1 MSSISSIKRRRGRPP
16 KDQAGL
22 SETRE
27 CILRSG
33 MEILTEKGYLATGI
47 DEVLRQV
54 DVPKGSFYHYFDSK
68 EGFGLALIKSYSN
81 FFMHKLD
88 KHLNDKRLAPIER
101 LNSFLVDAT
110 KGMARYNFRRGCLVG
125 NLGQEMSALPESFRN
140 AIRGVFEAFAAICFF
155 IGVATLPF
163 GMVYVLLSLAPI
175 FMTAFGALF
184 LNEKVRWKR
193 WTAVILGFIGIII
206 VINPKELE
214 FGYFFI
220 FPLLSAILLSFRDM
234 YTKNIKGNFHSL
246 QIAFITCLVVT
257 IFFGVLSIYKFY
269 SFNLEQSIIL
279 IISAF
284 FLSFGYIF
292 SVLTIKAALVSVTS
306 TFRYT
311 AILWGILYG
320 YFFFNETP
328 EYNTYLGAVMIV
340 ISGLIIIMRQKQLGK
355 IK

>member
-140 AIRGVFEAFAAICFF
+140 AIRGVFEEWENKVEKCLREAQVNGHISSNIDCKESAYIFW
-155 IGVATLPF
+155 IGWEGA
-163 GMVYVLLSLAPI
+163 VLRA
-175 FMTAFGALF
+175 
-184 LNEKVRWKR
+184 K
-193 WTAVILGFIGIII
+193 
-206 VINPKELE
+206 
-214 FGYFFI
+214 
-220 FPLLSAILLSFRDM
+220 
-234 YTKNIKGNFHSL
+234 
-246 QIAFITCLVVT
+246 
-257 IFFGVLSIYKFY
+257 
-269 SFNLEQSIIL
+269 LEQKPNALLTFSK
-279 IISAF
+279 F
-284 FLSFGYIF
+284 FLES
-292 SVLTIKAALVSVTS
+292 L
-306 TFRYT
+306 R
-311 AILWGILYG
+311 
-320 YFFFNETP
+320 
-328 EYNTYLGAVMIV
+328 
-340 ISGLIIIMRQKQLGK
+340 
-355 IK
+355 

>member
-1 MSSISSIKRRRGRPP
+1 MKKPLINNELLGIFYMILCQFSFATNDAMVKFIYLNFDEIFVLNQVIFIRGIFALFFIGTFLYFKNLLNFKIIFSSR
-16 KDQAGL
+16 QL
-22 SETRE
+22 S
-27 CILRSG
+27 
-33 MEILTEKGYLATGI
+33 
-47 DEVLRQV
+47 
-54 DVPKGSFYHYFDSK
+54 
-68 EGFGLALIKSYSN
+68 
-81 FFMHKLD
+81 
-88 KHLNDKRLAPIER
+88 
-101 LNSFLVDAT
+101 
-110 KGMARYNFRRGCLVG
+110 
-125 NLGQEMSALPESFRN
+125 
-140 AIRGVFEAFAAICFF
+140 IRGVFEAFAAICFF

-257 IFFGVLSIYKFY
+257 IFFGFLSLYKF
-269 SFNLEQSIIL
+269 FNFSLKEYLIL
-279 IISAF
+279 FVASF
-284 FLSFGYIF
+284 FLSLGYIF
-292 SVLTIKAALVSVTS
+292 SVATIKVALVSVTS
-306 TFRYT
+306 TFRYSV
-311 AILWGILYG
+311 ILWGILYG
-320 YFFFNETP
+320 YFYFGEIPNT
-328 EYNTYLGAVMIV
+328 NTYIGAVLIV
-340 ISGLIIIMRQKQLGK
+340 ISGLIIITRQKQLGK

>member
-1 MSSISSIKRRRGRPP
+1 MKKPLINNELLGIFYMILCQFSFATNDAMVKFIYQNFDEIFVLNQVIFIRGIFALFFIGIFLYFKNLLNFKIIFSSR
-16 KDQAGL
+16 QL
-22 SETRE
+22 S
-27 CILRSG
+27 
-33 MEILTEKGYLATGI
+33 
-47 DEVLRQV
+47 
-54 DVPKGSFYHYFDSK
+54 
-68 EGFGLALIKSYSN
+68 
-81 FFMHKLD
+81 
-88 KHLNDKRLAPIER
+88 
-101 LNSFLVDAT
+101 
-110 KGMARYNFRRGCLVG
+110 
-125 NLGQEMSALPESFRN
+125 
-140 AIRGVFEAFAAICFF
+140 IRGVFEAFAAICFF

-257 IFFGVLSIYKFY
+257 IFFGFLSLYKFFNF
-269 SFNLEQSIIL
+269 SFKEYLIL
-279 IISAF
+279 FVASF
-284 FLSFGYIF
+284 FLSLGYIF
-292 SVLTIKAALVSVTS
+292 SVATIKVALVSVTS
-306 TFRYT
+306 TFRYSV
-311 AILWGILYG
+311 ILWGILYG
-320 YFFFNETP
+320 YFYFGEIPNT
-328 EYNTYLGAVMIV
+328 NTYIGAVLIV
-340 ISGLIIIMRQKQLGK
+340 ISGLIIITRQKQLGK